1 MSRGFLK
8 ELKNSLNSL
17 YSNLIKIRAF
27 LLVLNINVCVTF
39 RFYATENV
47 GFVDGKN
54 ENKFNTQN
62 GSTLEINDF

>member
-39 RFYATENV
+39 RLYATENV
-47 GFVDGKN
+47 GFVDSKN